1 MSRHHRRDST
11 MAAMLFSIVI
21 VFLFSHTP
29 RFVLN
34 IFEAVQVVINFKFW
48 FYIIVFYKMI
58 KYGTI
63 QLWPEWAD
71 VLSRINHFMLVFNS
85 SVNIVIYT
93 LKVNHFY

>member
-1 MSRHHRRDST
+1 

-21 VFLFSHTP
+21 VFLVSHSP

-34 IFEAVQVVINFKFW
+34 IFEAVQVVINFQSR
-48 FYIIVFYKMI
+48 FYIIVLYEMI

-63 QLWPEWAD
+63 KIWPEWAD

-93 LKVNHFY
+93 LKVICMR